1 MKHNV
6 DNCQCLGCKIF
17 AIAKGLAHP
26 DIWRKNLEIIMTEAA
41 VKGLSD
47 DEALAYV
54 LKEFDAK
61 LNKGIEAG
69 MDKINRIA
77 TRWTIPA
84 YLSSEMSFMATL
96 VPTNSCE
103 QSPKNSITP
112 PRTNV

>member
-69 MDKINRIA
+69 MDSHICERIIDA
-77 TRWTIPA
+77 KEW
-84 YLSSEMSFMATL
+84 
-96 VPTNSCE
+96 CE
-103 QSPKNSITP
+103 WHIEEWSRFGKPEPVISWLGTVHP
-112 PRTNV
+112 